1 MKNLSGKVIVI
12 TGAGSGIGRALA
24 LQLASNGAHLALN
37 DWNTETL
44 SETLALIQQ
53 QGQGTA
59 ITHPFDVSDRP
70 AWEQFAKIVQ
80 EHYGKVDGLINNAGL
95 TVFPETI
102 PETHTVDFERVLQ
115 VNVWGTIHG
124 SQVFLPLLMEQ
135 QESLLVNISSILG
148 IAGFAGQGPYVTS
161 KFAVR
166 GFTETLRQ
174 ELAGTGVQV
183 VCVHPGLVKTNL
195 TRNIKTEDK
204 QLLEQL
210 SKFFE
215 EAAKTT
221 PEQAAEQIIAG
232 VKRGKVRIVFG
243 QNTWFLDRISRLLPS
258 RYHKLMPRTFRPGR
272 LIKKALA
279 ARSAAKSNKK
289 RTPVNK

>member
-70 AWEQFAKIVQ
+70 SWEQFAKIVQ

-102 PETHTVDFERVLQ
+102 PETDPVDFERVLQ

-183 VCVHPGLVKTNL
+183 ACVHPGPVKTNL

-258 RYHKLMPRTFRPGR
+258 RYHKLMPRNFRPGR

-279 ARSAAKSNKK
+279 ARSAAKSAKK
-289 RTPVNK
+289 GTPVNK

>member
-24 LQLASNGAHLALN
+24 LRLSRDGAHLALN

-44 SETLALIQQ
+44 SETLAIVQE
-53 QGQGTA
+53 QGRGTA
-59 ITHPFDVSDRP
+59 TTHPFDVSDRA
-70 AWEQFAKIVQ
+70 AWEQFATIVKN
-80 EHYGKVDGLINNAGL
+80 HYGKVDGLINNAGL

-102 PETHTVDFERVLQ
+102 PETDTVDFERVLQ
-115 VNVWGTIHG
+115 VNLWGTIHG

-135 QESLLVNISSILG
+135 QESLLVNLSSILG
-148 IAGFAGQGPYVTS
+148 IIGFAGQGPYVTS

-183 VCVHPGLVKTNL
+183 VTVHPGPVKTNL
-195 TRNIKTEDK
+195 TRNIRFDDK
-204 QLLEQL
+204 ELLAQL

-221 PEQAAEQIIAG
+221 AEEAADKIVAG
-232 VKRGKVRIVFG
+232 VQKGRNRILFG
-243 QNTWFLDRISRLLPS
+243 NNTGFLDRISRLLPN
-258 RYHKLMPRTFRPGR
+258 RYHKFMPRSFRPGR
-272 LIKKALA
+272 LIRKALA
-279 ARSAAKSNKK
+279 ARKAAKKGA
-289 RTPVNK
+289 TVNK